1 MTAAPAAPSRTAEAE
16 ALGAA
21 LPALLVASDQLAA
34 TVALGGHGRRRAG
47 LGDAF
52 WQYRPAQPADPSR
65 LIDWRR
71 SARGDLTFVR
81 EREAETAQTVM
92 LWIDRSRAMA
102 FSGAPSRPPKAER
115 AALLGLALG
124 ALMLRAGERVG
135 LMAEA
140 GAGADPATARRAAPR
155 GGRAQLLRLAEAG
168 DPPDP
173 AEYGAPAPAGLAPH
187 GQAVLFSD
195 FLGPFAPVAELL
207 DREWPAGTDGTS
219 FLPTLLGR
227 AHEQAEHPFLF
238 WEFPEYGGQVAIR
251 MGDWK
256 LVRRQLNKPEAAPTL
271 ELYNL
276 AADPA
281 EQHNV
286 ADQHPDILRQAADV
300 FAREHTDSEVERFR
314 IPLLEKG
321 LLEGSGLQ

>member
-1 MTAAPAAPSRTAEAE
+1 MMAAPAAPSRTAEAE

-52 WQYRPAQPADPSR
+52 WQYRPAQPADPAR

-71 SARGDLTFVR
+71 SARGDQTFVR

-155 GGRAQLLRLAEAG
+155 GGRAQLVRLAEAG

-173 AEYGAPAPAGLAPH
+173 
-187 GQAVLFSD
+187 
-195 FLGPFAPVAELL
+195 
-207 DREWPAGTDGTS
+207 
-219 FLPTLLGR
+219 
-227 AHEQAEHPFLF
+227 
-238 WEFPEYGGQVAIR
+238 
-251 MGDWK
+251 
-256 LVRRQLNKPEAAPTL
+256 
-271 ELYNL
+271 
-276 AADPA
+276 
-281 EQHNV
+281 
-286 ADQHPDILRQAADV
+286 
-300 FAREHTDSEVERFR
+300 
-314 IPLLEKG
+314 
-321 LLEGSGLQ
+321 

>member
-1 MTAAPAAPSRTAEAE
+1 MMSAPAAPSRTAEAE

-52 WQYRPAQPADPSR
+52 WQYRPAQPADPAR

-71 SARGDLTFVR
+71 SARGDQTFVR

-155 GGRAQLLRLAEAG
+155 GGRAQLVRLAEAG

-173 AEYGAPAPAGLAPH
+173 AEYGAPAPAGLAAH

-195 FLGPFAPVAELL
+195 FLGPFAPVAALL
-207 DREWPAGTDGTS
+207 DRA
-219 FLPTLLGR
+219 
-227 AHEQAEHPFLF
+227 AAE
-238 WEFPEYGGQVAIR
+238 GVRGA
-251 MGDWK
+251 
-256 LVRRQLNKPEAAPTL
+256 LVQIL
-271 ELYNL
+271 
-276 AADPA
+276 DPA
-281 EQHNV
+281 EEDLPFAGRTIFESMGGAMRHET
-286 ADQHPDILRQAADV
+286 RSAADLRALYGDRLA
-300 FAREHTDSEVERFR
+300 ARRAELDLAARRAGFVVATHRTDAPAAQV
-314 IPLLEKG
+314 LLWLWRMLDG
-321 LLEGSGLQ
+321 AR

>member
-1 MTAAPAAPSRTAEAE
+1 MSAPAAPSRTAEAE

-52 WQYRPAQPADPSR
+52 WQYRPAQPADPAR

-71 SARGDLTFVR
+71 SARGDQTFVR

-155 GGRAQLLRLAEAG
+155 GGRAQLVRLAEAG

-173 AEYGAPAPAGLAPH
+173 AEYGAPAPAGLAAH
-187 GQAVLFSD
+187 GQVVLFSD

-207 DREWPAGTDGTS
+207 DRAAAQGVRG
-219 FLPTLLGR
+219 
-227 AHEQAEHPFLF
+227 A
-238 WEFPEYGGQVAIR
+238 
-251 MGDWK
+251 
-256 LVRRQLNKPEAAPTL
+256 LVQIL
-271 ELYNL
+271 
-276 AADPA
+276 DPA
-281 EQHNV
+281 EEDLPFAGRTIFESMGGAMRHET
-286 ADQHPDILRQAADV
+286 RSAADLRALYGGRLA
-300 FAREHTDSEVERFR
+300 ARRAELDLAARRAGFVVTTHRTDAPAAQV
-314 IPLLEKG
+314 LLWLWRMLDG
-321 LLEGSGLQ
+321 AR

>member
-1 MTAAPAAPSRTAEAE
+1 MMSAPAAPSRTAEAE

-52 WQYRPAQPADPSR
+52 WQYRPAQPADPAR

-71 SARGDLTFVR
+71 SARGDQTFVR

-92 LWIDRSRAMA
+92 LWIDRSRAMT
-102 FSGAPSRPPKAER
+102 FSGTPSRPPKAER

-155 GGRAQLLRLAEAG
+155 GGRAQLVRLAEAG

-173 AEYGAPAPAGLAPH
+173 AEYGAPAPAGLAAH

-207 DREWPAGTDGTS
+207 DRA
-219 FLPTLLGR
+219 
-227 AHEQAEHPFLF
+227 AAE
-238 WEFPEYGGQVAIR
+238 GVRGA
-251 MGDWK
+251 
-256 LVRRQLNKPEAAPTL
+256 LVQIL
-271 ELYNL
+271 
-276 AADPA
+276 DPA
-281 EQHNV
+281 EEDLPFAGRTIFESMGGAMRHETRSAAELRALYGDRLAARRAELDLAARRAGFVV
-286 ADQHPDILRQAADV
+286 ATHRTDAPAAQVLLWLWRMLDG
-300 FAREHTDSEVERFR
+300 AR
-314 IPLLEKG
+314 
-321 LLEGSGLQ
+321 